1 MTRTANQH
9 PALDCPLIVD
19 KPATASEVLPLG
31 AAEIHVWF
39 APLDA
44 VADSADDG
52 EHLLDDEERARA
64 DRFRFARHRRRFVAR
79 RRILRLVL
87 GRYLGR
93 APHQLR
99 YVLNRFGKP
108 RLVDQVGPTG
118 LVFSLSHSSEL
129 AAIAVGRGC
138 RTGVDIERL
147 RDDLDPDSVAER
159 FFAPAEARL
168 IRAARPGDRHRQ
180 CLRCWTR
187 KEALVKAI
195 GVGLTSPTRKLD
207 ALTPAVRY
215 QTPGWTILDLDTPST
230 HVGALAVHPGRYRL
244 RVRRWPADGSTY

>member
-1 MTRTANQH
+1 
-9 PALDCPLIVD
+9 LVGS
-19 KPATASEVLPLG
+19 KPATAGEALPLG
-31 AAEIHVWF
+31 AAEVHVWF
-39 APLDA
+39 ASLDA
-44 VADSADDG
+44 VADSADDR
-52 EHLLDDEERARA
+52 EQSLDDEERARA
-64 DRFRFARHRRRFVAR
+64 DRFRFARHRRRFVTR

-87 GRYLGR
+87 ARYLGR
-93 APHQLR
+93 APHELR

-138 RTGVDIERL
+138 RVGVDIEQL

-180 CLRCWTR
+180 YLRCWTR

-195 GVGLTSPTRKLD
+195 GVGLSSPTRKLD
-207 ALTPAVRY
+207 VLTSAARY
-215 QTPGWTILDLDTPST
+215 QAAGWAILELDTPSRY
-230 HVGALAVHPGRYRL
+230 VGALAVHPDRYRL
-244 RVRRWPADGSTY
+244 LVRRWPTDGSTC